1 MVAAPSV
8 TSRKQGR
15 QQGRKQG
22 KLPKAILSTRISQ
35 EIDQEL
41 ANYWYSQEAN
51 CSKSEVVESLLAK
64 ALKFPQWVEIGSYEQ
79 LPAGK
84 HTYVIFDGEGSMV
97 EMGLAENLHQEIAQH
112 PKLDQYVAD
121 QCKVIY
127 FAAQ

>member
-41 ANYWYSQEAN
+41 ANYWYSQGVDY
-51 CSKSEVVESLLAK
+51 SKSEVVEALLAQ
-64 ALKFPQWVEIGSYEQ
+64 ALRFPQWNEISSYEE

-84 HTYVIFDGEGSMV
+84 HTYVIFGVDGSMV
-97 EMGLAENLHQEIAQH
+97 EMGLAENLHEEIAQH
-112 PKLDQYVAD
+112 PKLEQYVAD